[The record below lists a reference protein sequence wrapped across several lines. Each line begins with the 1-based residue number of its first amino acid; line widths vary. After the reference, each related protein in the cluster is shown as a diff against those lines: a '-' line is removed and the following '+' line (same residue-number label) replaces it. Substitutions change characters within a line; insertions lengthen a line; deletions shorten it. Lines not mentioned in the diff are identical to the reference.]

1 MDHVGYSQSAAIRSP
16 LSLVCLVIFEHLSLL
31 SDRSYF
37 EERTNLGGRAKKLIE
52 IAEKLSIQLE

>member
-1 MDHVGYSQSAAIRSP
+1 MFNVHVVLFVASMFILNTLMYN
-16 LSLVCLVIFEHLSLL
+16 
-31 SDRSYF
+31 SYF